1 MAVRY
6 FGTLEWGSLGPSD
19 VQPFLAGVQ
28 RGTACKCRKP
38 AFFQALAQAAAYL
51 QVKLHGCCC
60 QDS

>member
-6 FGTLEWGSLGPSD
+6 FGTLEWGAMGPSD

-28 RGTACKCRKP
+28 RGVAGKCRKP

-51 QVKLHGCCC
+51 QV
-60 QDS
+60 